1 MRLIAA
7 FIAFDLIISHSSR
20 LFAPKENVG
29 DNVSEST
36 PFMMS
41 EDVTESNH
49 WQQIKI
55 LTMILRNLRIIKN

>member
-7 FIAFDLIISHSSR
+7 FIAFDLIVSHSSR

-41 EDVTESNH
+41 EDVT
-49 WQQIKI
+49 
-55 LTMILRNLRIIKN
+55 